1 MTYTTT
7 KEETSTKKH
16 ELACKAIQ
24 SEISN
29 IELKLFDWEKI
40 RGYAKADTII
50 NCLKKDLENLQT
62 SLLLLKNNES

>member
-7 KEETSTKKH
+7 KEKTNTKKH

-24 SEISN
+24 GEISN

-40 RGYAKADTII
+40 QGYGKADTII

-62 SLLLLKNNES
+62 SLLLLQKHES